1 MNRKIA
7 LALLLVSAG
16 AYADDITM
24 DPPFTSTA
32 SRAQVLQELQQ
43 FRQSGVNPW
52 ADEYNPVAGFRS
64 ARTREETTREY
75 IQSRDVV
82 GALNGEDSGSAF
94 LARREPAQ
102 PAATQMAGDNDTS
115 IAAAPAVDQ

>member
-7 LALLLVSAG
+7 LALLLASAG

-32 SRAQVLQELQQ
+32 SRAQVLQELHQY
-43 FRQSGVNPW
+43 RQSGVNPW
-52 ADEYNPVAGFRS
+52 ADDYNPVAGFRS
-64 ARTREETTREY
+64 ALTREQVTQEY

-82 GALNGEDSGSAF
+82 GAFNGEDSGSAF
-94 LARREPAQ
+94 LARREPAH
-102 PAATQMAGDNDTS
+102 PAGTQMAEDGTNL
-115 IAAAPAVDQ
+115 AGAPVIGE